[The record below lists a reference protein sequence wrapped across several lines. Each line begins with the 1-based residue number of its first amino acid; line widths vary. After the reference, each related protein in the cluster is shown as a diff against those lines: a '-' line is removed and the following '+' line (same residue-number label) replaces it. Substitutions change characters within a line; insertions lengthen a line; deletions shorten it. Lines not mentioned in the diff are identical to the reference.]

1 MAIEITEILLGLL
14 LGEHFYL
21 LEMSIHC
28 TALSIFLYIL
38 NISSLKRSPG
48 NGVEAGEGNA
58 FRMKCF
64 YCFLF

>member
-14 LGEHFYL
+14 LEKCFYL
-21 LEMSIHC
+21 LEMNIHC
-28 TALSIFLYIL
+28 TVLSTFPYIL
-38 NISSLKRSPG
+38 NISSLKRSPD

-64 YCFLF
+64 YCF